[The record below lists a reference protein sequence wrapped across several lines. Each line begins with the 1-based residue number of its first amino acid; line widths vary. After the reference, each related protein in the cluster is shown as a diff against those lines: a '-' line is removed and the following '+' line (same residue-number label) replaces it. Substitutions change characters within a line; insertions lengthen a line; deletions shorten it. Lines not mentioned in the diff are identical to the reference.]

1 MPQNLAEARYE
12 LAVANRIL
20 GHEGVLDAFGHVSMR
35 HPSDPKRYLLPRSRS
50 PELIEPDDIFEFTLD
65 SAPLVPPKVQLYSE
79 RVIHGEIYKARPDVL
94 AVCHHH
100 APAVMPY
107 CITGEPLVPVFHL
120 GATIGAKVPFWDSQ
134 DEFGDTN
141 LLVVKPEE
149 GASLARA
156 LGSHSV
162 VLMRRHG
169 ATVVGASL
177 RELVFR
183 SIFSCLNAIYL
194 KEASRM
200 GSIGPLTPGEIEMAG
215 AINQIP
221 SVPLRTWEYWATRL
235 ANRGGMPP
243 RAAAPAGVRKASSSR
258 PARRA
263 AAAKRSPSRG
273 DRKGRKTR

>member
-1 MPQNLAEARYE
+1 MPDPLADTRHE

-20 GHEGVLDAFGHVSMR
+20 GHEGVLDAFGHVSVR
-35 HPSDPKRYLLPRSRS
+35 HPKNPNRFLLPRSRS
-50 PELIEPDDIFEFTLD
+50 PELIEPADILEFTLD
-65 SAPLVPPKVQLYSE
+65 SEPVEPPTLPMYSE
-79 RVIHGEIYKARPDVL
+79 RVIHGEIYKARPDVM

-100 APAVMPY
+100 APAVMPF

-120 GATIGAKVPFWDSQ
+120 GATIGATVPFWDSL
-134 DEFGDTN
+134 DDFGVTN

-156 LGSHSV
+156 LGPHSV

-183 SIFSCLNAIYL
+183 SIYSCVNAAYLNEGRRLGKVGA
-194 KEASRM
+194 
-200 GSIGPLTPGEIEMAG
+200 LTPGEIEMAG
-215 AINQIP
+215 AINKIP

-235 ANRGGMPP
+235 AKRGGMPQ
-243 RAAAPAGVRKASSSR
+243 RAGAGGARKVASSRATRRASAKVGRKAK
-258 PARRA
+258 RR
-263 AAAKRSPSRG
+263 
-273 DRKGRKTR
+273 T